1 MSRQSSEASMT
12 HPAYSFTIRPLSS
25 AEGGGYL
32 IEYPDLPGCIS
43 DGETIAEAMANGAEA
58 RLDWITAMRDAGRAV
73 PLPSAG

>member
-1 MSRQSSEASMT
+1 MT
-12 HPAYSFTIRPLSS
+12 DPEYRFTIRPLSS
-25 AEGGGYL
+25 AEGRGYL
-32 IEYPDLPGCIS
+32 IEYPDLPGCMS